1 MYIFIILESAA
12 PGSTTWWLLS
22 QSSEPSTAGTLKLS
36 QKVCARRCVCAC
48 VSLRVRASARVVRV
62 CVCGVCARA
71 RARVLRTHPPKLPLP
86 WPVCA
91 CVSAWG
97 PTDSPSHAPLPTRL
111 SSSPPLPLSL
121 SPTQSQHA
129 ISADCAGRSAQPSA
143 GCGDFLPGSFPAAA
157 PPAVSSQGPGA
168 NGREG
173 IAAAAEARSPAAS
186 TRRKEAVD
194 RERTRDRRV
203 GRAMDREIFNNAR
216 RPHLL
221 ASSSFVFVCVCVYVD
236 MYIFLILCLRVYERG
251 PRRSRGRS
259 SPRRS
264 RSTRLPSRC
273 HHEKHKYSL

>member
-1 MYIFIILESAA
+1 MRVL
-12 PGSTTWWLLS
+12 
-22 QSSEPSTAGTLKLS
+22 
-36 QKVCARRCVCAC
+36 VCAC
-48 VSLRVRASARVVRV
+48 ARARGWCV
-62 CVCGVCARA
+62 CVCVVCARA

-186 TRRKEAVD
+186 TRRRVEVD
-194 RERTRDRRV
+194 RERTRDMRAE
-203 GRAMDREIFNNAR
+203 RAMDTEMYANAR
-216 RPHLL
+216 RPRLP
-221 ASSSFVFVCVCVYVD
+221 ASSAFVSECVGVCV
-236 MYIFLILCLRVYERG
+236 
-251 PRRSRGRS
+251 
-259 SPRRS
+259 
-264 RSTRLPSRC
+264 
-273 HHEKHKYSL
+273 

>member
-1 MYIFIILESAA
+1 M
-12 PGSTTWWLLS
+12 
-22 QSSEPSTAGTLKLS
+22 
-36 QKVCARRCVCAC
+36 VC
-48 VSLRVRASARVVRV
+48 V

-71 RARVLRTHPPKLPLP
+71 CEGSP
-86 WPVCA
+86 
-91 CVSAWG
+91 
-97 PTDSPSHAPLPTRL
+97 DSPPQAPAPVAGVRVRERVGSYGLTLPRSL
-111 SSSPPLPLSL
+111 ADSPLILPSPPLPL

-221 ASSSFVFVCVCVYVD
+221 ASSAYVFVCVCVYVD

-273 HHEKHKYSL
+273 HHEKHKFSLRYHNIK